1 MATKKKKVRSHVKR
15 VKLQQKKNPVS
26 QEKYEKRLKVARKK
40 DFFRRLRNVILILA
54 IAFCA
59 LFAAGNL
66 MLKKATG
73 QTLIGCMREAK
84 DLVDSSTPDT
94 FRLAQTSYIY
104 SDDGTQLA
112 ALAESEDATYLSYE
126 DIPADVVNAFV
137 SVEDRTFW
145 NNSGVD
151 YKGILRVCVN
161 YVKTKGQVAEGAS
174 TITQQLARGT
184 FLSNEKT
191 LSRKIKEI
199 FIARQLTKKYTKE
212 QIMEFYCNSCCFA
225 NGIYG
230 VEDASQKYFGRSV
243 SDLSL
248 SETAY
253 ICAIPNRPEYYNP
266 LKNSENAI
274 SRRNKILQDM
284 YECDYITKD
293 AGDAALAENITVAE
307 VSDEED
313 TFYNYEAT
321 YAINCA
327 IRYLMKQDGFEFK
340 SHFED
345 DADYDTYNA
354 YYDEMY
360 KQAKHKLYTGG
371 YKVTTTMNLKA
382 QKNLQKIF
390 DKELAFNTKVD
401 ESTGIYQFQ
410 GAMTVIDNETGKVVA
425 MIGGRS
431 QDELQQTYSLNRGFQ
446 SFKQP
451 GSSIKPLVIYTPAL
465 EEGYDANS
473 TLTEIDVKAAKK
485 STSEKISKMSGQ
497 KMSLRYAV
505 EDSKNGCAYSLYN
518 IITPKVGLSYIENMN
533 FSKIVQQDYTLS
545 SGLGGLHHGTNTVEM
560 ANAYSTLENHGEY
573 RQADCISSILD
584 ASGNEIYEEPESKTV
599 YTRSASDQMTDILE
613 GVLNSSAGTAKGLKW
628 SSASDVAAA
637 AKTGTTNDNNVAWFC
652 GYTPYYTIS
661 VWVGYDY
668 PKSVKGLWGNTYP
681 AYIWKEAM
689 LYMIDGKD
697 EADFDL
703 EGKKATGNKNVI
715 SDEDDSSAPE
725 ESTDTS
731 VTNPNDAQNTTD
743 TNPSGGGHSTDS
755 STDSTIDGNV
765 PQGTEDISGGTISDS
780 NKSESAGGSSE
791 SSSTGG
797 ESSGESDTTQ

>member
-112 ALAESEDATYLSYE
+112 ALAESEDATYLGYE

-731 VTNPNDAQNTTD
+731 VTNPDDAQNTTD

-765 PQGTEDISGGTISDS
+765 PQGTEDISGGTISNS

-791 SSSTGG
+791 NSSTGG

>member
-40 DFFRRLRNVILILA
+40 DFFRRLRNVIVILA

-84 DLVDSSTPDT
+84 NLVDSSTPDT

-485 STSEKISKMSGQ
+485 STSEKISKMSGK

-743 TNPSGGGHSTDS
+743 TNPSGGDHSTDS

-765 PQGTEDISGGTISDS
+765 PQGTEDISGGTISNS

>member
-40 DFFRRLRNVILILA
+40 DFFRRLRNVIVILA

-360 KQAKHKLYTGG
+360 KQEKHKLYTGG

-485 STSEKISKMSGQ
+485 STSEKISKMSGK

-731 VTNPNDAQNTTD
+731 VTNPDDAQNTTD
-743 TNPSGGGHSTDS
+743 TNPSGGDHSTDS

-765 PQGTEDISGGTISDS
+765 PQGTEDISGGTISNS

>member
-191 LSRKIKEI
+191 ISRKIKEI

-485 STSEKISKMSGQ
+485 STSEKISKMSGK

-637 AKTGTTNDNNVAWFC
+637 AKTGTTNDNNVVWFC

-731 VTNPNDAQNTTD
+731 VTNPNDAQNTTN
-743 TNPSGGGHSTDS
+743 TNPSGEDHSTNS

>member
-191 LSRKIKEI
+191 ISRKIKEI

-293 AGDAALAENITVAE
+293 AGEAALAENITVAE

-340 SHFED
+340 SHFDD

-401 ESTGIYQFQ
+401 ENTGIYQFQ

-485 STSEKISKMSGQ
+485 STSEKISKMSGK

-560 ANAYSTLENHGEY
+560 ANVYSTLENHGEY

-731 VTNPNDAQNTTD
+731 VTNPDDAQNTTD

>member
-15 VKLQQKKNPVS
+15 VKLQKKKNPVS

-191 LSRKIKEI
+191 ISRKIKEI

-485 STSEKISKMSGQ
+485 STSEKISKMSGK

-731 VTNPNDAQNTTD
+731 VTNPDDAQNTTD

>member
-485 STSEKISKMSGQ
+485 STSEKISKMSGK

-668 PKSVKGLWGNTYP
+668 PKSVKGQWGNTYP

-765 PQGTEDISGGTISDS
+765 PQGTEDISGGTISNS

>member
-104 SDDGTQLA
+104 RDDGTQLA

-485 STSEKISKMSGQ
+485 STSEKISKMSGK

-731 VTNPNDAQNTTD
+731 VTNPDDAQNTTD

-765 PQGTEDISGGTISDS
+765 PQGTEDISGGTISNS

>member
-40 DFFRRLRNVILILA
+40 DFFRRLRNVIVILA

-84 DLVDSSTPDT
+84 NLVDSSTPDT

-230 VEDASQKYFGRSV
+230 VEDASQKYFDRSV

-360 KQAKHKLYTGG
+360 KLAKHKLYTGG

-731 VTNPNDAQNTTD
+731 VTNPNDAQNATD

-765 PQGTEDISGGTISDS
+765 PQGTEDISGGTISNS

>member
-40 DFFRRLRNVILILA
+40 DFFRRLRNVIVILA

-84 DLVDSSTPDT
+84 NLVDSSTPDT

-485 STSEKISKMSGQ
+485 STSEKISKMSGK

-584 ASGNEIYEEPESKTV
+584 ASGNEIYEEPESKMV

-731 VTNPNDAQNTTD
+731 VTNPDDAQNTTD
-743 TNPSGGGHSTDS
+743 TNPSGGDHSTDS

-765 PQGTEDISGGTISDS
+765 PQGTEDISGGTISNS

>member
-1 MATKKKKVRSHVKR
+1 
-15 VKLQQKKNPVS
+15 
-26 QEKYEKRLKVARKK
+26 
-40 DFFRRLRNVILILA
+40 
-54 IAFCA
+54 
-59 LFAAGNL
+59 

-84 DLVDSSTPDT
+84 NLVDSSTPDT

-485 STSEKISKMSGQ
+485 STSEKISKMSGK

-731 VTNPNDAQNTTD
+731 VTNPDDAQNTTN
-743 TNPSGGGHSTDS
+743 TNPSGEDHSTDS

-765 PQGTEDISGGTISDS
+765 PQGTEDISGGTISNS

>member
-40 DFFRRLRNVILILA
+40 DFFRRLRNVIVILA

-731 VTNPNDAQNTTD
+731 VTNPDDAQNTTD

-765 PQGTEDISGGTISDS
+765 PQGTEDISGGTISNS

>member
-40 DFFRRLRNVILILA
+40 DFFRRLRNVIVILA

-84 DLVDSSTPDT
+84 NLVDSSTPDT

-112 ALAESEDATYLSYE
+112 ALAESEDATYLGYE

-668 PKSVKGLWGNTYP
+668 PKSVKGLSGNTYP

-731 VTNPNDAQNTTD
+731 VTNPDDAQNTTD

-765 PQGTEDISGGTISDS
+765 PQGTEDISGGTISNS

>member
-1 MATKKKKVRSHVKR
+1 
-15 VKLQQKKNPVS
+15 
-26 QEKYEKRLKVARKK
+26 
-40 DFFRRLRNVILILA
+40 
-54 IAFCA
+54 
-59 LFAAGNL
+59 
-66 MLKKATG
+66 
-73 QTLIGCMREAK
+73 MR
-84 DLVDSSTPDT
+84 
-94 FRLAQTSYIY
+94 I
-104 SDDGTQLA
+104 
-112 ALAESEDATYLSYE
+112 
-126 DIPADVVNAFV
+126 
-137 SVEDRTFW
+137 
-145 NNSGVD
+145 
-151 YKGILRVCVN
+151 
-161 YVKTKGQVAEGAS
+161 
-174 TITQQLARGT
+174 
-184 FLSNEKT
+184 
-191 LSRKIKEI
+191 
-199 FIARQLTKKYTKE
+199 
-212 QIMEFYCNSCCFA
+212 
-225 NGIYG
+225 
-230 VEDASQKYFGRSV
+230 
-243 SDLSL
+243 
-248 SETAY
+248 
-253 ICAIPNRPEYYNP
+253 
-266 LKNSENAI
+266 
-274 SRRNKILQDM
+274 
-284 YECDYITKD
+284 
-293 AGDAALAENITVAE
+293 
-307 VSDEED
+307 
-313 TFYNYEAT
+313 
-321 YAINCA
+321 
-327 IRYLMKQDGFEFK
+327 
-340 SHFED
+340 
-345 DADYDTYNA
+345 
-354 YYDEMY
+354 
-360 KQAKHKLYTGG
+360 
-371 YKVTTTMNLKA
+371 MNLKA

-485 STSEKISKMSGQ
+485 STSEKISKMSGK

-731 VTNPNDAQNTTD
+731 VTNPDDAQNTTN
-743 TNPSGGGHSTDS
+743 TNPSGEDHSTDS

-765 PQGTEDISGGTISDS
+765 PQGTEDISGGTISNS

>member
-40 DFFRRLRNVILILA
+40 DFFRRLRNVIVILA

-84 DLVDSSTPDT
+84 NLVDSSTPDT

-485 STSEKISKMSGQ
+485 STSEKISKMSGK

-628 SSASDVAAA
+628 SSASDMAAA

-731 VTNPNDAQNTTD
+731 VTNPDDAQNTTN
-743 TNPSGGGHSTDS
+743 TNPSGEDHSTDS

-765 PQGTEDISGGTISDS
+765 PQGTEDISGGTISNS

-791 SSSTGG
+791 SSNTGG

>member
-485 STSEKISKMSGQ
+485 STSEKISKMSGK

-584 ASGNEIYEEPESKTV
+584 ASGNEIYEEPESKMV

-731 VTNPNDAQNTTD
+731 VTNPDDAQNTTD
-743 TNPSGGGHSTDS
+743 TNPSGGDHSTDS

-765 PQGTEDISGGTISDS
+765 PQGTEDISGGTISNS

>member
-40 DFFRRLRNVILILA
+40 DFFRRLRNVIVILA

-84 DLVDSSTPDT
+84 NLVDSSTPDT

-451 GSSIKPLVIYTPAL
+451 GRSIKPLVIYTPAL

-731 VTNPNDAQNTTD
+731 VTNPNDAQNATD

-765 PQGTEDISGGTISDS
+765 PQGTEDISGGTISNS